1 MPNQMLQIP
10 QERRGFEFSRPRM
23 VPPPA
28 NTRNYAKH
36 ETIYRAGDA
45 ASHFYEILKGSVF
58 ICKILDDGRR
68 QLVDIVRA
76 GDFCGFSDADDHI
89 SYCEA
94 LEPVVLVA
102 HERAAVMASPALQR
116 QLFLQMDRRVS
127 ALYQHAVALG
137 RKTASERV
145 ASLIM
150 KLFFDRCQKSCP
162 DVNFH
167 KEPATIHMPMTR
179 GEIADY
185 LGLTLE
191 TVCRTL
197 TEMDRS
203 GLIKVGQTRGEIQI
217 SNVCRLC
224 LAAKTDICTG

>member
-1 MPNQMLQIP
+1 MSNQMLLKP
-10 QERRGFEFSRPRM
+10 QEHRESEPSRPWM
-23 VPPPA
+23 VPLPA
-28 NTRNYAKH
+28 NTRSYGKH
-36 ETIYRAGDA
+36 ETVYRAGDA
-45 ASHFYEILKGSVF
+45 AGHIYEILKGSLF

-68 QLVDIVRA
+68 QIVDLVRA
-76 GDFCGFSDADDHI
+76 GDFCGFSDTEEH
-89 SYCEA
+89 SCYCEA
-94 LEPVVLVA
+94 LEPVMLVA
-102 HERAAVMASPALQR
+102 HERAAMMASPALQR
-116 QLFLQMDRRVS
+116 QLFMQMDRRVN

-137 RKTASERV
+137 RQTASERV

-150 KLFFDRCQKSCP
+150 KMFFERCPKSCP
-162 DVNFH
+162 DVDFNR
-167 KEPATIHMPMTR
+167 KAATIRMPMTR

-197 TEMDRS
+197 TELDRT

-224 LAAKTDICTG
+224 LAAKTDICAR